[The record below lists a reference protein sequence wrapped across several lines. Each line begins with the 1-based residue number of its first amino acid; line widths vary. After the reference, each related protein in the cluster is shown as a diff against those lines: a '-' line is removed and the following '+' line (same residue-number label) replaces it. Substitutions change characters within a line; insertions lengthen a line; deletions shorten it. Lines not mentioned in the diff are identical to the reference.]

1 MERRLAAILT
11 ADVVCY
17 SRLMEVDE
25 QAYFSDGLDKA
36 VFARYLKI
44 GITHRC
50 SARLDGEDHKVGAF
64 ESSRRCANCLDGKG
78 RFGVFV

>member
-11 ADVVCY
+11 ADVVGY

-36 VFARYLKI
+36 
-44 GITHRC
+44 
-50 SARLDGEDHKVGAF
+50 
-64 ESSRRCANCLDGKG
+64 
-78 RFGVFV
+78 GVPAEQS